1 LTIDRLGDGAVHFL
15 AGLAGFDSAGPGDI
29 AMLVVRAEIAR
40 RVELPLAVLSR
51 RLYTHF
57 CARVQVKAFQ
67 GGRHGS
73 RAVPI
78 ESRQIT
84 PL

>member
-1 LTIDRLGDGAVHFL
+1 
-15 AGLAGFDSAGPGDI
+15 
-29 AMLVVRAEIAR
+29 MLVVRAEIAR
-40 RVELPLAVLSR
+40 RVELPIAVLSR